1 MIINFYEI
9 IISLLLILMYSYT
22 LYNIPI
28 IIIGLKNRIKRKK
41 SLDPENFNL
50 PKISIIVPTKDEEKV
65 ISRAIEA
72 LLNLNY
78 PKDKKEII
86 IVEDG
91 SKDKTK
97 EICEEYEKRYPDQIK
112 LINRNNSNGKPA
124 ALNEGLKYAKGD
136 IIAFFDADNVPE
148 SDILL
153 KIAKIFSNNSIIAIQ
168 GRTCS
173 INSDQNMLTK
183 IISLEENVWF
193 ESFLEG
199 RKSLNLFIPF
209 TGSCQFIKRDIIN
222 EIGGFNENSIVEDVE
237 LSLRLLKKG
246 YKVHYIPEVISW
258 QESPSNFSSLKKQRL
273 RWYRGYMDL
282 FLKNLSF
289 FKSLKKYKIDAE
301 VVLLGPYMLS
311 LSFISYMIGAIIILF
326 KIPLNANILFLLNM
340 VLFLFLLI
348 LFLLGISLIVIIKPR
363 KIKNIKWLPFIYIYW
378 FLQSI
383 LATTS
388 LIKLILRRKERWNKT
403 DKTGVITNEA
413 IYENIKKINNNC
425 NSY

>member
-28 IIIGLKNRIKRKK
+28 VIIGLKNRIKRKK
-41 SLDPENFNL
+41 SLNPENFNL

-65 ISRAIEA
+65 ISRAIES
-72 LLNLNY
+72 LLNLKY

-97 EICEEYEKRYPDQIK
+97 EICKEYEKKYPDQIK

-153 KIAKIFSNNSIIAIQ
+153 KIAKFFSNNSIVAIQ

-173 INSDQNMLTK
+173 INSEQNMLTK

-199 RKSLNLFIPF
+199 RQSLNLFIPF
-209 TGSCQFIKRDIIN
+209 TGSCQFIKHEILN
-222 EIGGFNENSIVEDVE
+222 EIGGFNENSIVEDIE

-246 YKVHYIPEVISW
+246 HKVYYIPEVISW
-258 QESPSNFSSLKKQRL
+258 QETPSNFSSLKKQRL

-289 FKSLKKYKIDAE
+289 FIKFKKDRIDAE

-311 LSFISYMIGAIIILF
+311 LSFISYIIGAIIILF
-326 KIPLNANILFLLNM
+326 KIPLNTNILFLLNIA
-340 VLFLFLLI
+340 LSLFLLI
-348 LFLLGISLIVIIKPR
+348 LFLLGLSLMIIIKPR

-378 FLQSI
+378 VLQSI
-383 LATTS
+383 LATFS
-388 LIKLILRRKERWNKT
+388 LIKLILRIPEKWNKT
-403 DKTGVITNEA
+403 DRTGIITNRK
-413 IYENIKKINNNC
+413 IYDSLEKNEF
-425 NSY
+425 

>member
-9 IISLLLILMYSYT
+9 IIALLLILMYSYT

-28 IIIGLKNRIKRKK
+28 ILIGLKNRIKRKK

-50 PKISIIVPTKDEEKV
+50 PRFSIIVPTKDEEKV
-65 ISRAIEA
+65 ISRVIES
-72 LLNLNY
+72 LLNLKY

-91 SKDKTK
+91 SKDRTK
-97 EICEEYEKRYPDQIK
+97 EICKEYEKKYPDQIK

-153 KIAKIFSNNSIIAIQ
+153 KIAKIFSNNSIVAIQ

-199 RKSLNLFIPF
+199 RQSLNLFIPF
-209 TGSCQFIKRDIIN
+209 TGSCQFIKRDILN
-222 EIGGFNENSIVEDVE
+222 EIGGFNENSIVEDIE

-246 YKVHYIPEVISW
+246 YKVYYTPEVISW
-258 QESPSNFSSLKKQRL
+258 QETPSKISSLKKQRL

-289 FKSLKKYKIDAE
+289 FIKFKKDSIDAE
-301 VVLLGPYMLS
+301 IVLLGPYMLS
-311 LSFISYMIGAIIILF
+311 LSFISYIIGATIILF
-326 KIPLNANILFLLNM
+326 KLPLNTSILFLLNIA
-340 VLFLFLLI
+340 LSLFLLI

-383 LATTS
+383 LATFS
-388 LIKLILRRKERWNKT
+388 LIKLILRIPEKWNKT
-403 DKTGVITNEA
+403 DKTGIITNRK
-413 IYENIKKINNNC
+413 IYDSLEKNEF
-425 NSY
+425 